1 MCQVWLKLA
10 QWFWKRRFLKLSI
23 YFYYFP
29 IIQQTESTAD
39 PCVDTAETM
48 DSTRL
53 NDSVVVFFQS
63 YTYQNYEE
71 SQTKTEKI
79 MLTILGLWSNTMF
92 RVLRFRNVNI
102 RCKKEGLGQK
112 LNIKLV
118 LIFLHS
124 S

>member
-1 MCQVWLKLA
+1 M
-10 QWFWKRRFLKLSI
+10 
-23 YFYYFP
+23 
-29 IIQQTESTAD
+29 E
-39 PCVDTAETM
+39 
-48 DSTRL
+48 STRL
-53 NDSVVVFFQS
+53 NDSVVVFLQS

-102 RCKKEGLGQK
+102 CCKKEGLGQK

-124 S
+124 SLGSMLHIFF